1 MAMQYN
7 TYSPDQSEGTE
18 LQGTDV
24 LHKEGEDTQGG
35 QLHGGGEGVWGGAV
49 TEYRIDRH
57 KLPQLHVHVYTDSVL
72 VWHQMGEFLELEL
85 HV

>member
-49 TEYRIDRH
+49 TELIDINY
-57 KLPQLHVHVYTDSVL
+57 LIYMYMYIQTVYSYGIR
-72 VWHQMGEFLELEL
+72 WESS
-85 HV
+85 